1 MSAWEGKSV
10 SIQVT
15 LQWDFVLFI
24 TAICTVL
31 FLFPLNSLFAFSFYT
46 IFSAFV
52 SLGLCCRQML
62 YELSENI
69 TNEMLQEI
77 VFLLRNRLPKRRR
90 TTVCEK
96 KAKCVYGR
104 EGMNVG
110 VGVEWEE
117 KHKEKSLW
125 QNRSWSAISQV
136 NIYRVNKKEGPSF
149 YHVKLTAKTRFART
163 QSRW

>member
-1 MSAWEGKSV
+1 M
-10 SIQVT
+10 
-15 LQWDFVLFI
+15 QWDFVLFI

-31 FLFPLNSLFAFSFYT
+31 FLFPLNSLFAFSFYA

-110 VGVEWEE
+110 VEVEWEE
-117 KHKEKSLW
+117 KHKEKSLTE
-125 QNRSWSAISQV
+125 QGMICN
-136 NIYRVNKKEGPSF
+136 
-149 YHVKLTAKTRFART
+149 
-163 QSRW
+163 